1 MRTQAD
7 NWNPEVNFPPEN
19 ICQIQVTGSLI
30 FMSPQYME
38 DGRNSLGTA
47 EYVCVLVAQL
57 CLTLCDPTNCSL
69 PGFSVHGIL
78 QARIL
83 EWTAIPFSR
92 GTSQHK
98 YQTLVS
104 YLVGRFFTILTT
116 GKP

>member
-83 EWTAIPFSR
+83 EWTAIPFSM
-92 GTSQHK
+92 
-98 YQTLVS
+98 
-104 YLVGRFFTILTT
+104 
-116 GKP
+116 